1 MIYARRST
9 CVPAF
14 TRALVRKGDYTATWL
29 LTSVVGTMGSVI
41 VPLVCSRPLPSKVL
55 PRPLPSGVLS
65 SSTESQGPYMIGL
78 SVCTGRRLNEM
89 SRIDAMMR
97 SKRILV
103 SCIGIQTGQVFVVS
117 LV

>member
-1 MIYARRST
+1 MRAGVHSGTCPERRLYGRVVVDLCRGNNGKRYCALSVLAT
-9 CVPAF
+9 SALQSSAQAF
-14 TRALVRKGDYTATWL
+14 AFRGLEF
-29 LTSVVGTMGSVI
+29 I
-41 VPLVCSRPLPSKVL
+41 P
-55 PRPLPSGVLS
+55 
-65 SSTESQGPYMIGL
+65 ESQGPYMIGL

>member
-14 TRALVRKGDYTATWL
+14 TRALVRKGDYTAAWF

-41 VPLVCSRPLPSKVL
+41 VPLVCSRTSALQACQAFAFRGLEFIP
-55 PRPLPSGVLS
+55 
-65 SSTESQGPYMIGL
+65 ESQGPYMIGL

-97 SKRILV
+97 SKWI
-103 SCIGIQTGQVFVVS
+103 
-117 LV
+117 